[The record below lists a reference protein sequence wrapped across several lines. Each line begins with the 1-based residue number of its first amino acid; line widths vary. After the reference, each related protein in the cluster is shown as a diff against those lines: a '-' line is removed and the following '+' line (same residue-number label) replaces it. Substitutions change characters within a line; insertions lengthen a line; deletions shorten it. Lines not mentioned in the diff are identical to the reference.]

1 MLNSV
6 TLRQNARR
14 RHGGAE
20 TTDPSVKISLGG
32 RTAKRNERRTE
43 ACGAAM
49 RAKGGSRVNF
59 QTDG

>member
-1 MLNSV
+1 MSNSV
-6 TLRQNARR
+6 TLRQNVRR
-14 RHGGAE
+14 RHGRAQ
-20 TTDPSVKISLGG
+20 TMDPSVKISLGG
-32 RTAKRNERRTE
+32 RKAKRNERRSE